1 MKKAKLLKAHL
12 YHIMM
17 YRVQQEISFD
27 KFQYIHFST
36 IMEDKNK
43 KIVAKSLFV
52 KYSVNRRAG
61 DILLVWLTP

>member
-1 MKKAKLLKAHL
+1 
-12 YHIMM
+12 MM
-17 YRVQQEISFD
+17 YRVQQKISFD